1 MRKTIYI
8 HVGYHK
14 TATTFL
20 QKSIYP
26 KLAPQITYLSR
37 GHIQPYLYKIRHKK
51 LSDKAI
57 TDLRNDFESMME
69 EKKPLL
75 ISYEGLSGNPMST
88 KKKVKDNHTILKDLR
103 RIFPEE
109 SYDVHIIVGVRR
121 QLDLLTSLY
130 VQYIHQGGYKKAA
143 AVFEEW
149 EQLGV
154 LNGYYY
160 FSYMERATQ
169 LFGKNN
175 YYLMQYEQFREN
187 EMKEITELLQYMGI
201 KEVPSYSNTKVNRS
215 YGTMQVK
222 AARKMNYFLKTPFN
236 PNAPVPTKRGRPLS
250 RVMLQSRTSFKLHHQ
265 KYYLPESL
273 QQVLQEKYQNDN
285 QLFFHHYGIDYTK
298 KEN

>member
-1 MRKTIYI
+1 MRKTVYI

-26 KLAPQITYLSR
+26 KLTHQITYLSR
-37 GHIQPYLYKIRHKK
+37 GDAQAYLYDIRHKK

-57 TDLRNDFESMME
+57 TDLRRGFESMME
-69 EKKPLL
+69 AEKPLL

-88 KKKVKDNHTILKDLR
+88 KKKVKDNHAILKDLR
-103 RIFPEE
+103 QIFPEE
-109 SYDVHIIVGVRR
+109 SYNVHIIVGVRR

-130 VQYIHQGGYKKAA
+130 VQYIHQGGYKQAA

-160 FSYMERATQ
+160 FSYMDRVIQ
-169 LFGKNN
+169 LFGQKN
-175 YYLMQYEQFREN
+175 YYLMQYENFREN
-187 EMKEITELLQYMGI
+187 EIKEITKLLQYMGVH
-201 KEVPSYSNTKVNRS
+201 EVPSYSNTKVNRS

-222 AARKMNYFLKTPFN
+222 TARKMNYFLKTPFN
-236 PNAPVPTKRGRPLS
+236 PEAPVPTKRGRPLS
-250 RVMLQSRTSFKLHHQ
+250 RVMLQSRASFMLHHQ
-265 KYYLPESL
+265 KYSLPASL
-273 QQVLQEKYQNDN
+273 QQVLQAKYQSDN
-285 QLFFHHYGIDYTK
+285 QLLFHHYGIDYTK
-298 KEN
+298 

>member
-1 MRKTIYI
+1 MRKTVYI

-26 KLAPQITYLSR
+26 KLKNQITYLSR
-37 GHIQPYLYKIRHKK
+37 AHVQAYLYDIRHKK

-57 TDLRNDFESMME
+57 TGLRNGFESMME
-69 EKKPLL
+69 AEKPLL

-103 RIFPEE
+103 RVFPEE
-109 SYDVHIIVGVRR
+109 SYDVHIIAGVRR

-130 VQYIHQGGYKKAA
+130 VQYVHQGGYKQAP

-160 FSYMERATQ
+160 FSYMERIIQ
-169 LFGKNN
+169 LFGKSN
-175 YYLMQYEQFREN
+175 YYLMQYERFRED
-187 EMKEITELLQYMGI
+187 EMTELRNLLQYMGVT
-201 KEVPSYSNTKVNRS
+201 EVPEYSTSKVNRS

-236 PNAPVPTKRGRPLS
+236 PEAPVPTKRGRPLS
-250 RVMLQSRTSFKLHHQ
+250 RVMLQNEASFTLHY
-265 KYYLPESL
+265 KRYSLPVSL
-273 QQVLQEKYQNDN
+273 QQILKTKYQGDN
-285 QLFFHHYGIDYTK
+285 QLFFHHYGVDYTRK
-298 KEN
+298 DV